1 MVERDTG
8 SDDHIVEDAYDAD
21 RDAEWL
27 FAELERYNRRPPWY
41 LESDP
46 DDYGAIDPIFQGDSL
61 ICLAYRGARRRAR
74 GQARF
79 YGQAALRVKIQ
90 ELNGAPS
97 KHKEAVV
104 RKLLDIISPE
114 LRLSVETWAGHPYRK
129 KRPRDEVMSPPRTR
143 SPEATAATTSPLVP
157 NFPNTPQIRR
167 SLGTVEHTAP
177 TSRHISTRAA
187 TSPPKAGAEH
197 SFSITAISKAK
208 AILPDELF
216 RNLEKSYSYEHET
229 FVAHIGMSYKNSDN
243 CEITLRIHSG
253 AVERCAETLFGIRLK
268 TINGLRYITLDNTQ
282 ILPITKAVISGC
294 KISAITPYFGQPL
307 DAAIRESPTYNEDTM
322 ALFSDQTRAVSLVV
336 SQDVN
341 DAGLLILH
349 TNPFGC
355 VHIWDQL
362 Y

>member
-114 LRLSVETWAGHPYRK
+114 LRLSVETWVGHPYRK
-129 KRPRDEVMSPPRTR
+129 KRLSTPFSIFALPYMNPATDITQGLATRSCHPHEHDHRKLPPLRQAHWSPTFRIHRKYADLLVQLNTPPR
-143 SPEATAATTSPLVP
+143 PPDIYLLVH
-157 NFPNTPQIRR
+157 PQAYRKPV
-167 SLGTVEHTAP
+167 L
-177 TSRHISTRAA
+177 STR
-187 TSPPKAGAEH
+187 
-197 SFSITAISKAK
+197 
-208 AILPDELF
+208 F
-216 RNLEKSYSYEHET
+216 R
-229 FVAHIGMSYKNSDN
+229 
-243 CEITLRIHSG
+243 
-253 AVERCAETLFGIRLK
+253 
-268 TINGLRYITLDNTQ
+268 
-282 ILPITKAVISGC
+282 
-294 KISAITPYFGQPL
+294 
-307 DAAIRESPTYNEDTM
+307 
-322 ALFSDQTRAVSLVV
+322 
-336 SQDVN
+336 
-341 DAGLLILH
+341 
-349 TNPFGC
+349 
-355 VHIWDQL
+355 
-362 Y
+362 